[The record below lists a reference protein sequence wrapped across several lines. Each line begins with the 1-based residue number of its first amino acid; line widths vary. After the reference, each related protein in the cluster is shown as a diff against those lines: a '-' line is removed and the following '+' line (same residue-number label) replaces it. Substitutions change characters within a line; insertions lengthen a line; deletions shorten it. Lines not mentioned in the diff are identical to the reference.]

1 MGGGALPES
10 GAAWLQRRGDNS
22 QEAQQ
27 GPVQPSFRLWS
38 AGLQRVRGGRGR
50 QGVILAWAGRGSQR
64 GGGGLLGSPN

>member
-22 QEAQQ
+22 QEAQ

-64 GGGGLLGSPN
+64 GGGGLLGPPN